1 MIINNKLIEK
11 AIVIDGQ
18 YNEYSETVIVTKN
31 VFDKFYSVTI
41 NNSSMPIIWI
51 FPNKEDV
58 IRYQSVK
65 KKQYSSMLSC
75 FVLKG
80 YNYVDLMDVLEHADV
95 EQLFVYSHCSPD
107 VNKLGNKRILSH
119 LRNMNIRRD
128 RKLFEIRNNR
138 HEA

>member
-1 MIINNKLIEK
+1 
-11 AIVIDGQ
+11 
-18 YNEYSETVIVTKN
+18 
-31 VFDKFYSVTI
+31 
-41 NNSSMPIIWI
+41 MPIIWI